1 MNPLEPGEQLDHY
14 FLEATVARGGMAT
27 VFRATDLLTQR
38 RVAIKVPHFEAESDP
53 VFFERFQRE
62 GEIGRRLE
70 HPGVIKVL
78 PDGDHSRMYMVMEWV
93 EGKLLR
99 EVLREQQPFPVE
111 RAVRIAVG
119 VCEVLQYIHSHG
131 VVHRDLKPDNIIL
144 DVEDNVKLIDFGI
157 AGISGLRRLT
167 FGKLSNTIGTPD
179 YISPEQVKGRRGDAR
194 SDVYALGV
202 MLYEMLTGR
211 APFPEEN
218 PLSAMNA
225 RLRRDPAPPTQFNC
239 AITPQLERVVLRA
252 LERDP
257 DRRYASAEE
266 FARDLHYPEQA
277 IELGNR
283 NIEREQKAWIT
294 IAASYCAMLLIP
306 TIILALLLYFAR
318 HQ

>member
-1 MNPLEPGEQLDHY
+1 
-14 FLEATVARGGMAT
+14 
-27 VFRATDLLTQR
+27 
-38 RVAIKVPHFEAESDP
+38 
-53 VFFERFQRE
+53 
-62 GEIGRRLE
+62 
-70 HPGVIKVL
+70 
-78 PDGDHSRMYMVMEWV
+78 
-93 EGKLLR
+93 
-99 EVLREQQPFPVE
+99 
-111 RAVRIAVG
+111 
-119 VCEVLQYIHSHG
+119 
-131 VVHRDLKPDNIIL
+131 
-144 DVEDNVKLIDFGI
+144 
-157 AGISGLRRLT
+157 
-167 FGKLSNTIGTPD
+167 
-179 YISPEQVKGRRGDAR
+179 
-194 SDVYALGV
+194 
-202 MLYEMLTGR
+202 
-211 APFPEEN
+211 
-218 PLSAMNA
+218 